1 MASSPRAKGAVAV
14 SSGPAKVTRITSR
27 SRRKSQQTGLLLQI
41 ATKVAAAETL
51 DELLRYI
58 VEVSS
63 QQTGAERGTLFLN
76 DEKTNELYSR
86 VAQGVGFREIRL
98 PNDTGIAGHVFHTGK
113 GLIIDDAYNDARF
126 NRSVDADTGFVTRNL
141 LCAPIVTPGK
151 EVIGVLQILNK
162 RMGHFTQDDLD
173 LLESMTAQTSMTLR
187 SAQVMER
194 MLVARQEEL
203 KFLDL
208 VAEVTSD
215 MDLSTMLSKV
225 VTEAARMLQADRAT
239 LFLNDEKTNELFSRV
254 AMGASVG
261 EIRLPN
267 TAGIAGAVFTTGHAI
282 NIPYAYADL
291 RFNPSFDKRT
301 GYFTRSILCVP
312 IVNKNGKVIGVT
324 QVLNKKGGPFSGEDE
339 KRLKVFTAQLSISLE
354 NAKLFDDIQNMK
366 NYNEGVLQSMSNGVV
381 TLNEDGRIVTC
392 NHSGCRILRVAEKD
406 IVKRPAAEFFTGPN
420 AWILEHIAEVEK
432 TLQPDITVDAE
443 MVAGEEKLSVN
454 LTVLPLMTE
463 GEKDK
468 PSKKLGTLLMIEDLS
483 TEKRM
488 KSTMSRYMDP
498 GIAEKLLAGGE
509 DVLGGKSVV
518 GTVLF
523 SDIRGFTGITEDLGA
538 HGTVSLLNEY
548 FTIMVDCIQKHG
560 GMLDKFIGDAIMA
573 VFGLPLPHDDDEDRA
588 VRASISMIEELWRWN
603 AGRVD
608 AGKRPVDIGIGLNTD
623 QIVSGNIGSPK
634 RMDYTVIGD
643 GVNLASRLESACKEY
658 GARILISENTFHKL
672 RGTYRVRE
680 VDRVIVKGKSEP
692 SSVFEVLDYHTDE
705 TFPRL
710 RECLESFKD
719 GLEYYSRQDWNRGEA
734 AFRAAQ
740 QCNPADGLAG
750 IYLKRI
756 AYMREHPPGDAW
768 DGVWVMTHK

>member
-1 MASSPRAKGAVAV
+1 MPQ
-14 SSGPAKVTRITSR
+14 PARTENPEPVKVTKRKRTS
-27 SRRKSQQTGLLLQI
+27 QTGLLLQI

-51 DELLRYI
+51 EELLRYI
-58 VEVSS
+58 VEVSV

-98 PNDTGIAGHVFHTGK
+98 LNSSGIAGHVFQTGE
-113 GLIIDDAYNDARF
+113 GVIIDDAYTDARF

-141 LCAPIVTPGK
+141 LCAPIVTPGR

-162 RMGHFTQDDLD
+162 KQGVFTREDLE
-173 LLESMTAQTSMTLR
+173 LLESMTAQTAMTLR

-194 MLVARQEEL
+194 MLIARQEEL

-208 VAEVTSD
+208 VAEVTAD
-215 MDLSTMLSKV
+215 MDLGTMLSKV
-225 VTEAARMLQADRAT
+225 VTEAAKMLQADRAT
-239 LFLNDEKTNELFSRV
+239 LFLHDEKTGELFSRV

-261 EIRLPN
+261 EIRLPDN
-267 TAGIAGAVFTTGHAI
+267 AGIAGAVFTSGQVI

-291 RFNPSFDKRT
+291 RFNPSFDRRT

-312 IVNKNGKVIGVT
+312 IVNKNGKTIGVT
-324 QVLNKKGGPFSGEDE
+324 QVLNKKGGPFTGEDE
-339 KRLKVFTAQLSISLE
+339 KRLKVFTAQLAISLE

-392 NHSGCRILRVAEKD
+392 NKAGLRILRVASKQ
-406 IVKRPAAEFFTGPN
+406 VLGHTAADFFTDKN
-420 AWILEHIAEVEK
+420 AWIVERIAEVGA
-432 TLQPDITVDAE
+432 TLQPDITMDAE
-443 MVAGEEKLSVN
+443 LVAGEDKLSVN

-463 GEKDK
+463 PEKDK
-468 PSKKLGTLLMIEDLS
+468 PSKKLGSLLMIEDVS
-483 TEKRM
+483 SEKRM

-498 GIAEKLLAGGE
+498 GIAEKLMAGGE
-509 DVLGGKSVV
+509 EVLGGQSVV
-518 GTVLF
+518 ATVLF
-523 SDIRGFTGITEDLGA
+523 SDIRGFTPITEHLGA

-548 FTIMVDCIQKHG
+548 FTIMVDCIQKQG

-588 VRASISMIEELWRWN
+588 VRASISMIEELRRWN
-603 AGRVD
+603 AQRAQD
-608 AGKRPVDIGIGLNTD
+608 GKMPVDIGVGLNTD
-623 QIVSGNIGSPK
+623 TIVSGNIGSPK

-658 GARILISENTFHKL
+658 SARILISENTFHKL

-680 VDRVIVKGKSEP
+680 VDRVIVKGKTEP
-692 SSVFEVLDYHTDE
+692 ASIFEVLDYHTEE
-705 TFPRL
+705 TFPNL
-710 RECLESFKD
+710 RECLECFKD
-719 GLEYYSRQDWNRGEA
+719 GLASYRKRRWDKAESAFGEA
-734 AFRAAQ
+734 LRN
-740 QCNPADGLAG
+740 NPGDSLSGT
-750 IYLKRI
+750 YLKRTE
-756 AYMREHPPGDAW
+756 YMREHPPADDW
-768 DGVWVMTHK
+768 TGVWVMKTK

>member
-1 MASSPRAKGAVAV
+1 MASSPRAGEP
-14 SSGPAKVTRITSR
+14 SRPSGKVTRITSR
-27 SRRKSQQTGLLLQI
+27 ARKKANQTGLLLQI

-58 VEVSS
+58 VEVSV

-76 DEKTNELYSR
+76 DEKTSELYSR
-86 VAQGVGFREIRL
+86 IAQGVGFREIRL
-98 PNDTGIAGHVFHTGK
+98 LNDTGIAGHVFRTGE
-113 GLIIDDAYNDARF
+113 GLIIDDAYTDTRF
-126 NRSVDADTGFVTRNL
+126 NRSIDADTGFVTRNL

-162 RMGHFTQDDLD
+162 RLGPFTQDDLE

-194 MLVARQEEL
+194 MVVARQEEL

-239 LFLNDEKTNELFSRV
+239 LFLNDEKTGELFSRV

-267 TAGIAGAVFTTGHAI
+267 TAGIAGAVFSTGQAI

-291 RFNPSFDKRT
+291 RFNPSFDRRT

-312 IVNKNGKVIGVT
+312 IVNKTGKVIGVT
-324 QVLNKKGGPFSGEDE
+324 QVLNKKGGPFTGEDE

-381 TLNEDGRIVTC
+381 TLNDEGRIVTC
-392 NHSGCRILRVAEKD
+392 NHAGCRILRVTQKE
-406 IVKRPAAEFFTGPN
+406 ILKRPAADFFSGPN
-420 AWILEHIAEVEK
+420 AWILDHIAEVEK
-432 TLQPDITVDAE
+432 TLRPDITVDAE
-443 MVAGEEKLSVN
+443 LIAGEDRLSVN

-463 GEKDK
+463 AEKDK
-468 PSKKLGTLLMIEDLS
+468 PAKKLGTLLMIEDVS
-483 TEKRM
+483 SEKRM

-498 GIAEKLLAGGE
+498 GIAEKLLAGGAE
-509 DVLGGKSVV
+509 VLGGKSVV
-518 GTVLF
+518 ATVLF
-523 SDIRGFTGITEDLGA
+523 SDIRGFTPITEDLGA

-548 FTIMVDCIQKHG
+548 FTIMVDCIQKQG

-588 VRASISMIEELWRWN
+588 VRASISMITELRRWN
-603 AGRVD
+603 VERAA
-608 AGKRPVDIGIGLNTD
+608 AGKRPVDIGVGLNTD
-623 QIVSGNIGSPK
+623 SIVSGNIGSPK

-658 GARILISENTFHKL
+658 GARILISENTFRKL

-680 VDRVIVKGKSEP
+680 VDRVIVKGKTEP
-692 SSVFEVLDYHTDE
+692 ASVFEVLDYHTDD
-705 TFPRL
+705 TFPNL
-710 RECLESFKD
+710 RECLECFKD
-719 GLEYYSRQDWNRGEA
+719 GLASYRQQDWARAEG
-734 AFRAAQ
+734 AFRDAVGH
-740 QCNPADGLAG
+740 NPADGLAG

-756 AYMREHPPGDAW
+756 AYMREHPPGEEW
-768 DGVWVMTHK
+768 DGVWVMKNK